1 MLTLDL
7 AIEKIKQLP
16 PEKQQKVFQ
25 LIEYLEG
32 KPEKAQKTLAEVAH
46 EFAGCLDSDID
57 DLSYNPQKSPE
68 AEDFFAIAGIWENRD
83 INVDSIRQQAWREQD

>member
-25 LIEYLEG
+25 LIEYLEA
-32 KPEKAQKTLAEVAH
+32 KPEKVQQTLAEVAH
-46 EFAGCLDSDID
+46 EFAGCLDSEID

-68 AEDFFAIAGIWENRD
+68 ADFFEIAGIWENRE